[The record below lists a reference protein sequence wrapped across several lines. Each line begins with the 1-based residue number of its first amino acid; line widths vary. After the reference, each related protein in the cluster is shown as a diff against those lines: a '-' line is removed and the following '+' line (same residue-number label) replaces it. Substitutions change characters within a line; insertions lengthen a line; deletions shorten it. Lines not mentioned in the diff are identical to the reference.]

1 MCVVIFFLL
10 AIIKI
15 TTRNNRNNIVVVVVE
30 KLDVSYHKINYYTIM
45 VSGLKK
51 PACDLEFLYIYSLLM
66 LLKCAINVLTQ
77 TYLVY
82 FIQIK
87 CY

>member
-1 MCVVIFFLL
+1 
-10 AIIKI
+10 
-15 TTRNNRNNIVVVVVE
+15 
-30 KLDVSYHKINYYTIM
+30 M

-77 TYLVY
+77 TYVSSVFY
-82 FIQIK
+82 TNIPDVNDK
-87 CY
+87 NKV

>member
-1 MCVVIFFLL
+1 MCVWLYFFLL
-10 AIIKI
+10 TIKI
-15 TTRNNRNNIVVVVVE
+15 TTRNNRNNIVVVVVVE

-51 PACDLEFLYIYSLLM
+51 PPCDLEFLYIYNLLM

-82 FIQIK
+82 LIQI
-87 CY
+87 

>member
-1 MCVVIFFLL
+1 
-10 AIIKI
+10 
-15 TTRNNRNNIVVVVVE
+15 
-30 KLDVSYHKINYYTIM
+30 M

-82 FIQIK
+82 LYKYNWCKWQKQSLRLMSLFIFTEAKQQML
-87 CY
+87 

>member
-1 MCVVIFFLL
+1 
-10 AIIKI
+10 
-15 TTRNNRNNIVVVVVE
+15 
-30 KLDVSYHKINYYTIM
+30 M

-66 LLKCAINVLTQ
+66 LLKCAINALTQ

-82 FIQIK
+82 INITDVNDK
-87 CY
+87 NKV

>member
-1 MCVVIFFLL
+1 
-10 AIIKI
+10 
-15 TTRNNRNNIVVVVVE
+15 
-30 KLDVSYHKINYYTIM
+30 M

-77 TYLVY
+77 KISSVFYTNITDVND
-82 FIQIK
+82 K
-87 CY
+87 NKV